1 MIYQARSGCNES
13 RLTSINQHISSFMEE
28 ITPKNGKWTDRQ
40 RETEL
45 DKGTK
50 SNYSSQT
57 YRSSSISIAILKNDV
72 AFSVKFTHAV

>member
-1 MIYQARSGCNES
+1 
-13 RLTSINQHISSFMEE
+13 MEE